1 MSFVINTTIDKTKE
15 LMEAYNFAYKEEMCK
30 DVILIAEK
38 KRVAVHSF
46 ALAVSSE
53 FFFNLF
59 TGLGLGAG
67 QGFSKDVEILIPEI
81 SFEILKKVVEYL
93 YIGSVMIDQRQMGD
107 FIDICNLLQ
116 LKATISCERKLVF
129 DTIPTAIVPGPSTS
143 IEINNKLEGLV
154 AECNLL
160 DVETLNI
167 KTKDDSMDQSGVMEI
182 YEVNID
188 GLDTFEL
195 DEDAEHYELMSVEK
209 PDTSTPRERSSN
221 RIKMLNDDG
230 SVYYEISSDRRSKAP
245 FVDEGIFVK
254 ALDEIMNNT
263 SSFRLV
269 SEKYNI
275 PKTILWRRAKKEGYI
290 KGERP
295 KDSNRL
301 TAIEE
306 IKKGDSLINL
316 SKKFNIPISTLH
328 RDKLKLYEN
337 GNLPDNVNLK
347 NRSRGNDFEER
358 LRNAIAEVLNGKSQN
373 EAAKK
378 YALPKTTIWRVIK
391 KIDLREVKKEDDI
404 TCDSEIIT
412 AALIKTPRRKQNAKI
427 ELLPYKEDE
436 DDMDDV
442 DDDDDYKEVIPIAKA
457 RKAPKREPQTKKT
470 IEIK

>member
-15 LMEAYNFAYKEEMCK
+15 LMEAYKFAYNEEMCK

-59 TGLGLGAG
+59 TGLGLNSG
-67 QGFSKDVEILIPEI
+67 QGFSRDVEILIPDI

-107 FIDICNLLQ
+107 FIDICNLLH

-129 DTIPTAIVPGPSTS
+129 DTIHTVIVPEPSTS
-143 IEINNKLEGLV
+143 TENNNKLEGLV
-154 AECNLL
+154 AECNLM
-160 DVETLNI
+160 DVDTLNI
-167 KTKDDSMDQSGVMEI
+167 KSKDNSMDESVMEI

-188 GLDTFEL
+188 GLDSFEL
-195 DEDAEHYELMSVEK
+195 EEDAEHFELVNVTK
-209 PDTSTPRERSSN
+209 PTTSTPVVPSAN
-221 RIKMLNDDG
+221 RNKMFNDDG
-230 SVYYEISSDRRSKAP
+230 SVYYEISTVDRKPRAT
-245 FVDEGIFVK
+245 FIDEGVFVQ

-263 SSFRLV
+263 SSFRQV

-328 RDKLKLYEN
+328 RDKLKLYED
-337 GNLPDNVNLK
+337 GNLPETVNLK

-378 YALPKTTIWRVIK
+378 FALPKTTIWRVIK
-391 KIDLREVKKEDDI
+391 KIDMKAVKKEDDI

-412 AALIKTPRRKQNAKI
+412 AALIKTPKRKQNRNI
-427 ELLPYKEDE
+427 EILSCKDE
-436 DDMDDV
+436 EEEGDA
-442 DDDDDYKEVIPIAKA
+442 DDDSQEVIPLAKL
-457 RKAPKREPQTKKT
+457 RKAPKLEAKQQK
-470 IEIK
+470 

>member
-15 LMEAYNFAYKEEMCK
+15 LMEAYKFAYNEEMCK

-59 TGLGLGAG
+59 TGLGLNSG
-67 QGFSKDVEILIPEI
+67 QGFSRDVEILIPDI

-107 FIDICNLLQ
+107 FIDICNLLH

-129 DTIPTAIVPGPSTS
+129 DTIHTVIVPEPSTS
-143 IEINNKLEGLV
+143 TENNNKLEGLV
-154 AECNLL
+154 AECNLM
-160 DVETLNI
+160 DVDTLNI
-167 KTKDDSMDQSGVMEI
+167 KSKDSSMDESVMEI

-188 GLDTFEL
+188 GLDSFEL
-195 DEDAEHYELMSVEK
+195 EEDAEHFELVNVTK
-209 PDTSTPRERSSN
+209 PTTSTPVVPSPN
-221 RIKMLNDDG
+221 RNKMFNDDG
-230 SVYYEISSDRRSKAP
+230 SVYYEISTVDRKPRAT
-245 FVDEGIFVK
+245 FIDEGVFVQ

-263 SSFRLV
+263 SSFRQV

-328 RDKLKLYEN
+328 RDKLKLYED
-337 GNLPDNVNLK
+337 GNLPETVNLK

-378 YALPKTTIWRVIK
+378 FALPKTTIWRVIK
-391 KIDLREVKKEDDI
+391 KIDMKAVKKEDDI

-412 AALIKTPRRKQNAKI
+412 AALIKTPKRKQNRNI
-427 ELLPYKEDE
+427 EILSCKDEDE
-436 DDMDDV
+436 EGDA
-442 DDDDDYKEVIPIAKA
+442 DDDSQEVIPLAKL
-457 RKAPKREPQTKKT
+457 RKAPKLEAKQQK
-470 IEIK
+470 

>member
-15 LMEAYNFAYKEEMCK
+15 LMEAYKFAYNEEMCK

-38 KRVAVHSF
+38 KRVSVHSF

-59 TGLGLGAG
+59 TGLGLNSG
-67 QGFSKDVEILIPEI
+67 QGFSRDVEILIPDI

-93 YIGSVMIDQRQMGD
+93 YIGSVMIDQRQMGGELKIIQIALFQIFQCLFLD

-129 DTIPTAIVPGPSTS
+129 DTIHTVIVPEPSTS
-143 IEINNKLEGLV
+143 TVNNNKLEGLV
-154 AECNLL
+154 AECDLM

-167 KTKDDSMDQSGVMEI
+167 KSKDSSMEDQSEMEI

-188 GLDTFEL
+188 GMDSFEL
-195 DEDAEHYELMSVEK
+195 EEEAEHFELVNVTK
-209 PDTSTPRERSSN
+209 PVTSTPVQLSAN
-221 RIKMLNDDG
+221 PIKMYNDDG
-230 SVYYEISSDRRSKAP
+230 SVYYEISTVDRKPRAT
-245 FVDEGIFVK
+245 FIDEGIFVQ
-254 ALDEIMNNT
+254 ALEEIMNNT
-263 SSFRLV
+263 SSFRQV

-328 RDKLKLYEN
+328 RDKLKLYED
-337 GNLPDNVNLK
+337 GNLPENVNLK

-358 LRNAIAEVLNGKSQN
+358 LRNAIAEVLNGKSQ
-373 EAAKK
+373 
-378 YALPKTTIWRVIK
+378 VI
-391 KIDLREVKKEDDI
+391 IVI
-404 TCDSEIIT
+404 GCAYIIC
-412 AALIKTPRRKQNAKI
+412 LK
-427 ELLPYKEDE
+427 
-436 DDMDDV
+436 
-442 DDDDDYKEVIPIAKA
+442 
-457 RKAPKREPQTKKT
+457 
-470 IEIK
+470 